1 WFSKEV
7 KESITLYKVTRNK
20 IKVNAT
26 KLRELLRDGNI
37 EEVKTMMD
45 SKLTPLIPKLI
56 EITKE
61 ATSS

>member
-1 WFSKEV
+1 M
-7 KESITLYKVTRNK
+7 KESFTFYKVTRNK

-26 KLRELLRDGNI
+26 KLRELLREGNI

-61 ATSS
+61 ATPS

>member
-1 WFSKEV
+1 FSKEV
-7 KESITLYKVTRNK
+7 KESITFYKVTRNK

-45 SKLTPLIPKLI
+45 SKLTPLIQKLI